1 MPFTE
6 LKSTYDILQ
15 KLTFPDSEESE
26 QLAEWVFDLMEVDA
40 YYSQLAL
47 AVIEDKD
54 YAVCQD
60 ADFLKV
66 KTLKIWLES
75 FRKIPGNDRHNIA
88 YCKMYINTLERMVGQ
103 LEAGE

>member
-47 AVIEDKD
+47 AIINDKD
-54 YAVCQD
+54 YALCQD

-66 KTLKIWLES
+66 KTLKIWLEF
-75 FRKIPGNDRHNIA
+75 FRQIPGNDRHNIA
-88 YCKMYINTLERMVGQ
+88 YCKMYINALERLVDKLQ
-103 LEAGE
+103 AGE

>member
-40 YYSQLAL
+40 Y
-47 AVIEDKD
+47 
-54 YAVCQD
+54 
-60 ADFLKV
+60 
-66 KTLKIWLES
+66 
-75 FRKIPGNDRHNIA
+75 
-88 YCKMYINTLERMVGQ
+88 
-103 LEAGE
+103 